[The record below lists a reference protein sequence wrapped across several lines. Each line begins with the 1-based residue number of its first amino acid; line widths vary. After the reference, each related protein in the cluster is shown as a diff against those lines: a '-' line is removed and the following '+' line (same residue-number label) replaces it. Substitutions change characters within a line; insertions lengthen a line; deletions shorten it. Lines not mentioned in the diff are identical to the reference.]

1 MTLLFYCEISCKG
14 GMSFLILINSFQFN
28 TSKRLYGNITIYY
41 TIKDPHWYIVQ
52 EGDATMLLLASSL
65 PGHQNTRSLS

>member
-14 GMSFLILINSFQFN
+14 GMSFPILKNSSRFN
-28 TSKRLYGNITIYY
+28 TSIRLDGDITIYY

-52 EGDATMLLLASSL
+52 EGDATMLLLPSSL

>member
-14 GMSFLILINSFQFN
+14 GMSFPILINSSLFN
-28 TSKRLYGNITIYY
+28 KSKRLYGTIIIYY
-41 TIKDPHWYIVQ
+41 TIKDPHWYNVQ